1 MEWRMPEPDFSVVLV
16 EVERAAVSPALRFR
30 IAVSNGSGT
39 AIENL
44 ALQCQLR
51 IEPVRRT
58 YGQGEHEGLR
68 DLFGD
73 APRWGETL
81 KSFLWAIVPASVP
94 AFAARTEFDLLV
106 PCSFDFN
113 VAATKY
119 FYGLEDGEVPLT
131 LLFSGSVFYRDADD
145 RLQIAQ
151 LPWSKETRHRL
162 AVRLWQEMFDHYY
175 PDTVWLQVG
184 RDTFGKLDRL
194 KQENGLPSLEHAL
207 GHLLDGAAGRPL
219 S

>member
-1 MEWRMPEPDFSVVLV
+1 MPELDFSVADV
-16 EVERAAVSPALRFR
+16 EVERYAVSPALRFHVVAANR
-30 IAVSNGSGT
+30 SGV

-51 IEPVRRT
+51 IEPGRRT
-58 YGQGEHEGLR
+58 YHEGEHERLR

-73 APRWGETL
+73 APRWGKTL

-94 AFAARTEFDLLV
+94 VFAESTVFDLVV

-119 FYGLEDGEVPLT
+119 FHGLKDGEVPLT
-131 LLFSGSVFYRDADD
+131 LLFSGSVFYRDSND
-145 RLQIAQ
+145 RLQIGQ
-151 LPWSKETRHRL
+151 IPWSNEARHRL
-162 AVRLWQEMFDHYY
+162 PVRLWQEMFDRYY
-175 PDTVWLQVG
+175 PDAVWLQVG
-184 RDTFGKLDRL
+184 RDTFEKLDLL
-194 KQENGLPSLEHAL
+194 KQQNGLPSLEHAL
-207 GHLLDGAAGRPL
+207 GHLLDGAVGRPM